1 MLMALAAGTA
11 VGEYEVV
18 QVLGGGAM
26 GEVYEAVHPAIGKR
40 VAIKVMRSPAAEA
53 LTEARR
59 LLEEAR
65 VVNAI
70 KHAGIVDIFGAN
82 VLPDGRPYLVMELL
96 EGESL
101 HEHLRANAP
110 LDVDDVAWLLEGL
123 LEPLA
128 AAHKA
133 GVTHRDLKPTNVFI
147 TKAADGTRRVKL
159 LDFGVAHRVD
169 RERFTSP
176 EVTVG
181 SLGFMGPEQLSG
193 NAAPQSDL
201 YAVGCVAWLLL
212 VGQPVFPYRAM
223 GELARHHML
232 TVPPPIRTLRA
243 DVPAPLERWVA
254 KLLEKDLTRRP
265 ANAFE
270 ALLELRV
277 AMEEAGEVTVLEDQ
291 GPTQALPSLRRATTD
306 PETKQVV
313 AVERSPAA
321 TLEEDDPESTIRV
334 IPGRPR
340 R

>member
-1 MLMALAAGTA
+1 MALARGTA
-11 VGEYEVV
+11 VGDYEVV
-18 QVLGGGAM
+18 SLLGGGAM
-26 GEVYEAVHPAIGKR
+26 GEVYEAVHPVTGKR
-40 VAIKVMRSPAAEA
+40 VAIKVMRTPAAEA

-70 KHAGIVDIFGAN
+70 KHPGIVDIFGAN

-96 EGESL
+96 EGESF
-101 HEHLRANAP
+101 HEHLKANAP
-110 LDVDDVAWLLEGL
+110 LDLDDVLWMLEGL

-147 TKAADGTRRVKL
+147 AKVGGERKVKL

-169 RERFTSP
+169 RERFTAP

-181 SLGFMGPEQLSG
+181 SLGFMGPEQLTG
-193 NAAPQSDL
+193 NVVPQSDL

-223 GELARHHML
+223 GELARNHML
-232 TVPPPIRTLRA
+232 TVPPSIRTARA
-243 DVPAPLERWVA
+243 DVPPPLERWVA
-254 KLLEKDLTRRP
+254 RLLEKDYAKRP

-270 ALLELRV
+270 ALLELKL
-277 AMEEAGEVTVLEDQ
+277 AAEELGESTVLESQ
-291 GPTQALPSLRRATTD
+291 PVTQALPSLRRAPTD
-306 PETKQVV
+306 PETRQHV
-313 AVERSPAA
+313 AVEPSPAA
-321 TLEEDDPESTIRV
+321 TLDEDDPESTVRI